1 MKGRI
6 AIGET
11 MDEDLQRQAELE
23 AELENVEMQRSQR
36 NRRLIT
42 EIKSLRSGAASE
54 AAKIHENTMRQM
66 EEEAKRA
73 EELSRAYMDVVESI
87 EQKLQ
92 RQKLDLLDGRERL
105 AEQRRMALEEIDL
118 LEQRAKAAALRSE
131 EHTSEL
137 QSRGHLV

>member
-1 MKGRI
+1 
-6 AIGET
+6 
-11 MDEDLQRQAELE
+11 
-23 AELENVEMQRSQR
+23 
-36 NRRLIT
+36 
-42 EIKSLRSGAASE
+42 
-54 AAKIHENTMRQM
+54 MRQM

-118 LEQRAKAAALRSE
+118 LEQRAKAAALAAGE
-131 EHTSEL
+131 EVNLAEKINKWGETTNEIFKRARKS
-137 QSRGHLV
+137 VV